1 LKFQPPNKQA
11 CLDGFQFNSLYN
23 YFVLGR
29 VNAMEWFN
37 KMNSAIDYI
46 EAKITEKVDYAQ
58 AAQIACCSLSR
69 FQNMF
74 QFLTDITP
82 LLCY

>member
-1 LKFQPPNKQA
+1 
-11 CLDGFQFNSLYN
+11 
-23 YFVLGR
+23 
-29 VNAMEWFN
+29 MEWFN